1 MGKLAPVSPLLG
13 QAAALRETAHRPWA
27 LPDRPWL
34 MAQSWEALLF
44 AHWPVPVDELRRVVP
59 RELPIDTHDGTA
71 WIGVTPF
78 HVGAIRLRGTPH
90 VPGLTS
96 FPETNVRTYATVAG
110 KPGIYFFSLDAASR
124 LAVEAARRA
133 YRLPYFLAR
142 MSVRRAGDWVDY
154 TSVRVSRDG
163 PAAQL
168 RARYR
173 SSGRRFKA
181 LEGSLE
187 HFLTERY
194 CLYTFDE
201 RRRVHR
207 SDIHHA
213 PWPLQ
218 PAEASFTVNT
228 MAAPVGQQLDV
239 AADPLLHLAERQ
251 DVLIWSPE
259 PIEA

>member
-1 MGKLAPVSPLLG
+1 MGGLASVSPSLG

-44 AHWPVPVDELRRVVP
+44 AHWPVPADELRRVVP
-59 RELPIDTHDGTA
+59 DGLPLDTYDGTA

-78 HVGAIRLRGTPH
+78 LVAALRLRGLPH
-90 VPGLTS
+90 LPGVTS
-96 FPETNVRTYATVAG
+96 FPEANVRTYATVKG

-124 LAVEAARRA
+124 LAVESARRA
-133 YRLPYFLAR
+133 YRLPYFRAR
-142 MSVRRAGDWVDY
+142 MSIARTGDWVEY
-154 TSVRVSRDG
+154 TSVRISRDG
-163 PAAQL
+163 PPAEL
-168 RARYR
+168 RGRYR
-173 SSGRRFKA
+173 PRGRRFKA
-181 LEGSLE
+181 LDGSLE
-187 HFLTERY
+187 QFLTERY

-201 RRRVHR
+201 RRRLHR
-207 SDIHHA
+207 SDIHHP

-218 PAEASFTVNT
+218 PAEATFAVNT
-228 MAAPVGQQLDV
+228 MAVPVGQRLDAPV
-239 AADPLLHLAERQ
+239 DPLLHFAERQ